1 MWLVM
6 EFKNGDWR
14 AFNLSRTPVISWFE
28 DSAEKAHLV
37 IRLGDGDWHS
47 YWKDSNDGLRR
58 VYVLNDEAAATLIA
72 RRIQQHFGV
81 SPLQQTAREV
91 KRHD

>member
-14 AFNLSRTPVISWFE
+14 AINLSRIPSISWFE
-28 DSAEKAHLV
+28 DSVEKAHLV

-47 YWKDSNDGLRR
+47 YWADSNDGLRR
-58 VYVLNDEAAATLIA
+58 VYVLNDEAAAGLLA

-81 SPLQQTAREV
+81 SPLQQTAREA

>member
-6 EFKNGDWR
+6 EFKDGDWR
-14 AFNLSRTPVISWFE
+14 AINLSRIPSVTWY
-28 DSAEKAHLV
+28 AESGEGEHLV

-47 YWKDSNDGLRR
+47 FWPNSSGGLRR
-58 VYVLNDEAAATLIA
+58 VYVLNDETAAALIA
-72 RRIQQHFGV
+72 RRIQQNLGGQ
-81 SPLQQTAREV
+81 PLQQSPQEV